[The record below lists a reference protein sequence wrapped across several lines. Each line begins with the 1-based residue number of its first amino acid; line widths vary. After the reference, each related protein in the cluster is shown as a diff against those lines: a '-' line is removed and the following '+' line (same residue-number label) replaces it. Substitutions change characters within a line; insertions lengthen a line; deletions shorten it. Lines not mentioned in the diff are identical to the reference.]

1 MANVTTTVAAA
12 FIPELWAQRALDYM
26 RSNIALARL
35 VAKDTDVAAFN
46 VGDVLHIP
54 YPGAFTAADKA
65 ADTAITPAA
74 PSGGGEVTVT
84 LSKHKHVTFLV
95 EDAARAQANQ
105 DLMDLYVRGAAIALA
120 EQVEND
126 LFALYS
132 GLSQSV
138 GTSGTDLGEDAV
150 LAAKKKLDDSK
161 VARQGRFIVISS
173 KDENALLKV
182 DRFTRADAIARGGV
196 PIAEGQLGRLHGFD
210 VYMSQLVPVVAG
222 TPNSTKNLAG
232 TREMFILAMR
242 GLPEPPPNSG
252 ARAATITDPQS
263 GLVIRVLY
271 AYNPSHL
278 GVQITLDVLYGVAE
292 LRDAAGV
299 VVLS

>member
-1 MANVTTTVAAA
+1 MANVTPTVAAA

-35 VAKDTDVAAFN
+35 VTKDTDVAAFN

-54 YPGAFTAADKA
+54 YPGTFTAADKSP
-65 ADTAITPAA
+65 DTAITPAA

-84 LSKHKHVTFLV
+84 LNKHKHVTFLV
-95 EDAARAQANQ
+95 EDVARAQANQ
-105 DLMDLYVRGAAIALA
+105 DLMDLYIRGASIALA
-120 EQVEND
+120 EQIETD
-126 LFALYS
+126 LFALYA

-138 GTSGTDLGEDAV
+138 GTSGTDLSEDTV
-150 LAAKKKLDDSK
+150 LAAKKKLDDAK
-161 VARQGRFIVISS
+161 IARQGRFMVISS

-196 PIAEGQLGRLHGFD
+196 PIGEGQLGRIHGFD
-210 VYMSQLVPVVAG
+210 VYMSQLVPVVTG

-252 ARAATITDPQS
+252 ARAAAITDPQS

-278 GVQITLDVLYGVAE
+278 GVQITLDVLYGIAK